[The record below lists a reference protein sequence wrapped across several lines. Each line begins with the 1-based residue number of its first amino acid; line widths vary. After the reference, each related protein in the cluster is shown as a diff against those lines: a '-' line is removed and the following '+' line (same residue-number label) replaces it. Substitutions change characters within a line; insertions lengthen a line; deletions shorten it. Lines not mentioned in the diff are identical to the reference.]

1 MRLHSDRYETVRA
14 MYTTAL
20 RMLRSGEP
28 IPIDFEMRL
37 IGAGINVES
46 LREIVDFEN
55 RKISGF
61 SMVSAE

>member
-1 MRLHSDRYETVRA
+1 MHLHSYRHDTVRA

-20 RMLRSGEP
+20 KMLRSGEP
-28 IPIDFEMRL
+28 IPIDFEMKL
-37 IGAGINVES
+37 IGVGINVES

-61 SMVSAE
+61 SMASE